1 MKIRLFLI
9 ALIISGIP
17 ALKAQNNFKSE
28 NYIGV
33 NGGPVFSMV
42 FFKPTVNQYYLM
54 GYQTGLVFRHINEK
68 SLGIQVEVNYSQ
80 RGWSELSG
88 LYARRLDYI
97 EMPFLSHIY
106 FGNKV
111 RFFFNIGPKISYLI
125 DDVVIYNVLGSLN
138 EQHKLAATNKFDYG
152 FAAGMGLMFMIGRQ
166 AFQLDTRANYSVSNF
181 FPDSRIDYFDN
192 SNNMNASATLSWLL
206 KL

>member
-1 MKIRLFLI
+1 MKIRLFLTL
-9 ALIISGIP
+9 LIISVIP

-33 NGGPVFSMV
+33 NAGPVFSMV

-80 RGWSELSG
+80 RGWNEFNG
-88 LYARRLDYI
+88 QYARRLDYI

-111 RFFFNIGPKISYLI
+111 RFFFNLGPKISYLI
-125 DDVVIYNVLGSLN
+125 DDVVVRNTVETSS
-138 EQHKLAATNKFDYG
+138 EQHELAAENKLDYG

-192 SNNMNASATLSWLL
+192 SNHMNASATLSWLL